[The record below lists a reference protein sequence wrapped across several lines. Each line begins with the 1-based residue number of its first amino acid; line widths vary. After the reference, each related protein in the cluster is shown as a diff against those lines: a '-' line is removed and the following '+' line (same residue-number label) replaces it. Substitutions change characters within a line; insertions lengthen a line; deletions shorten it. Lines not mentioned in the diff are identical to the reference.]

1 MPPRLSGAAQPSLIA
16 RFARSFAAASL
27 GEVRSMMTL
36 AVPVVAAEVGWF
48 AMSLVD
54 TVMVG
59 PLGPAAIGAVGTGNI
74 LFMTLMVFGF
84 GTLLALD
91 TFVSQSYGAGRID
104 ECHRWLFA
112 GLQLALLLSVF
123 LMLASALGLALMPA
137 IGFHPDVLVELNAY
151 ARPLMWSAPPLLA
164 YVVFRRY
171 LQAMN
176 IVRPVMIALLAANLI
191 NLLGNWAFIY
201 GHLGMPA
208 MGIKGSAYATV
219 ISRIVLAVSL
229 FGVILHNERGT
240 PSGLHDVPFRWETDR
255 VWRLFS
261 LGWPAALQITLEVGV
276 FATASA
282 LAARIGPLAS
292 AANQVVLN
300 IAGLIFMIPFGLGS
314 AAAVRVGQ
322 AIGRGD
328 PDGMRRAGWTAL
340 ALGSIVMTGSAVL
353 FLVMPA
359 ALIRIYSTDPG
370 VVELG
375 IVLLFICSV
384 FQLFDGLQTVATGA
398 LRGLGDTRTPMV
410 FNLIGHWLIGLP
422 IGYVLC
428 FNRNWGVA
436 GLWAGLSTGLIL
448 IGAALLVAWNVKSR
462 AKVLMEAA

>member
-1 MPPRLSGAAQPSLIA
+1 MPLRLSEAG
-16 RFARSFAAASL
+16 L

-36 AVPVVAAEVGWF
+36 AVPVVLAEVGWF
-48 AMSLVD
+48 AMSIVD

-59 PLGPAAIGAVGTGNI
+59 PLGPAAIGAVGTGSI

-91 TFVSQSYGAGRID
+91 TFVSQSFGAGRID

-112 GLQLALLLSVF
+112 GLQLALVLSGV
-123 LMLASALGLALMPA
+123 LMLAAVAGLAWLPTF
-137 IGFHPDVLVELNAY
+137 GFHPDVLVELESY
-151 ARPLMWSAPPLLA
+151 MGPLVWSAPSLLA

-176 IVRPVMIALLAANLI
+176 IVRPVMVALVAANVVNLVANWVLI
-191 NLLGNWAFIY
+191 F
-201 GHLGMPA
+201 GHFGLPA
-208 MGIKGSAYATV
+208 MGVVGAAYATV
-219 ISRIVLAVSL
+219 ASRLMLAVSL
-229 FGVILHNERGT
+229 FGVILYNERGT
-240 PSGLHDVPFRWETDR
+240 PSGLRDVPFQWEPRR
-255 VWRLFS
+255 VWRLFR

-276 FATASA
+276 FAAASA
-282 LAARIGPLAS
+282 LAGRIGPLAS

-300 IAGLIFMIPFGLGS
+300 IAGLIFMIPFGLAS

-322 AIGRGD
+322 AVGRRD

-340 ALGSIVMTGSAVL
+340 GLGSIVMTGSAIL
-353 FLVMPA
+353 FLAVPSH
-359 ALIRIYSTDPG
+359 LIRIYSAD
-370 VVELG
+370 VHVIELG
-375 IVLLFICSV
+375 VTLLLICSV

-410 FNLIGHWLIGLP
+410 LNLIGHWLVGLP

-428 FNRNWGVA
+428 FNRGWGVA
-436 GLWAGLSTGLIL
+436 GLWTGLSTGLIL
-448 IGAALLVAWNVKSR
+448 IGASLLFTWKVKSR
-462 AKVLMEAA
+462 ATVFAEDL

>member
-1 MPPRLSGAAQPSLIA
+1 MPLRLSEAA
-16 RFARSFAAASL
+16 L
-27 GEVRSMMTL
+27 GEVRSMTKL

-59 PLGPAAIGAVGTGNI
+59 PLGPAAIGAVGTGSI

-91 TFVSQSYGAGRID
+91 TFVSQSFGAGRID

-112 GLQLALLLSVF
+112 GLQLALLL
-123 LMLASALGLALMPA
+123 AGALMIVAVAGLSLLPGF
-137 IGFHPDVLVELNAY
+137 GFHPDVLSELVAY
-151 ARPLMWSAPPLLA
+151 TRPLVWSAPPLLA
-164 YVVFRRY
+164 FVVFRRY

-176 IVRPVMIALLAANLI
+176 IVRPVMVALVAANVM
-191 NLLGNWAFIY
+191 NLFGNWVLIY

-219 ISRIVLAVSL
+219 IARVVLALSL
-229 FGVILHNERGT
+229 FGVILFNERGT
-240 PSGLHDVPFRWETDR
+240 PSGLHDVPFQWER
-255 VWRLFS
+255 ARIWRLFR

-282 LAARIGPLAS
+282 LAGRIGPLAS

-300 IAGLIFMIPFGLGS
+300 IAGLIFMVPFGIAS

-322 AIGRGD
+322 AVGRRD
-328 PDGMRRAGWTAL
+328 PEGMRRAGWTAL
-340 ALGSIVMTGSAVL
+340 SLASIVMTGSAIL
-353 FLVMPA
+353 FLTAPA
-359 ALIRIYSTDPG
+359 LLIRVYSAD
-370 VVELG
+370 VRVIELG
-375 IVLLFICSV
+375 VILLFICSV

-398 LRGLGDTRTPMV
+398 LRGLGDTRTPMML
-410 FNLIGHWLIGLP
+410 NLLGHWLIGLP

-428 FNRNWGVA
+428 FNRGWGVA
-436 GLWAGLSTGLIL
+436 GLWTGLSTGLIL
-448 IGAALLVAWNVKSR
+448 IGATLLFTWKVKSR
-462 AKVLMEAA
+462 ATVFAEDL